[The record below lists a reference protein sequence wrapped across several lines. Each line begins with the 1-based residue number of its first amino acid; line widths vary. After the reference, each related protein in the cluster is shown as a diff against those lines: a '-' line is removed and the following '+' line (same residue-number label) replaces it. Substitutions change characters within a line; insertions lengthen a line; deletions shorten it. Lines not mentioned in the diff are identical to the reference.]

1 MRAGNYRTRFFLISA
16 VLMGT
21 LIAGGCSSGG
31 GSTTPT
37 SSGVSYSKDVQPIFN
52 NYCVVCHQIQGEA
65 GLALEPNRSYN
76 NLVGVQSTQSSTQL
90 LVKAGAPEESY
101 LLAKL
106 NGTQAQAGGSGVRM
120 PYGAAPL
127 SQAQLNLI
135 RQWITDGASNN

>member
-1 MRAGNYRTRFFLISA
+1 
-16 VLMGT
+16 
-21 LIAGGCSSGG
+21 
-31 GSTTPT
+31 
-37 SSGVSYSKDVQPIFN
+37 
-52 NYCVVCHQIQGEA
+52 VCHQIQGEA